1 MSDSD
6 MTFKQIEKIS
16 KALGDSNRLKILKA
30 IQSQEGRL
38 ACTVIVSSLN
48 LAQPSISH
56 HIKKLVEAELI
67 ESHKEGRFYS
77 YSLNKE
83 ILDRYLKTLK
93 KL

>member
-1 MSDSD
+1 

-30 IQSQEGRL
+30 IQVQEGRL
-38 ACTVIVSSLN
+38 DCTVIVSSLD

-56 HIKKLVEAELI
+56 HIKKLLEAELI

-77 YSLNKE
+77 YSLRNE
-83 ILDRYLKTLK
+83 VLEEYLQALR